1 MTKRLLIIIA
11 LFTTTAGTN
20 AQEAPKKILTLE
32 EVIAMSQEQSL
43 QAILARHRFRGSYWQ
58 YRTHVAN
65 YLPRLSLS
73 GDLVN
78 FNRSLIKYQNPDGTY
93 SYIEDNAN
101 AITMGL
107 NLQQNIGLTGGSV
120 FASSDLQRVDQ
131 FGENENYMYL
141 SSPISVG
148 FRQPL
153 SGYNE
158 FRWERKIEPLRY
170 EEAKK
175 EYIDA
180 MEGVAMRAVNY
191 FFDLALAQTDV
202 EISRIN
208 YQNTDTLY
216 KIAQGRFNMGTI
228 AENELLQLELRHLEA
243 STDLNKAG
251 INLEIYKFQLR
262 SFLNLSPVTDIVLII
277 PSGVVFMEVNIEKA
291 LSEAKMNNPDMVQ
304 LERQLME
311 AQQQVAMTKAE
322 KGLNANLLASFGLT
336 QRAVDI
342 PGAYQDPQDK
352 QTLRIGIEMPL
363 LDWGLGR
370 GQYKMA
376 RSNQEVVNTTVQ
388 QEQID
393 FEQQV
398 LLKVMQ
404 FSLQDDQLLI
414 AAKADTVARYSYE
427 ISKQRFLIGKIDVL
441 DLNVALEDKDVA
453 RRGYIAALREFWTYY
468 YEIRQLTQYDFIK
481 QQTLGASFESLL
493 E

>member
-1 MTKRLLIIIA
+1 MTKRLLIIIV
-11 LFTTTAGTN
+11 LFTATAGTN
-20 AQEAPKKILTLE
+20 AQEAPKKVLTLE

-78 FNRSLIKYQNPDGTY
+78 FNSSLIKYQNPDGTY

-131 FGENENYMYL
+131 FGKNENYMYL

-208 YQNTDTLY
+208 YQNTDTL
-216 KIAQGRFNMGTI
+216 
-228 AENELLQLELRHLEA
+228 
-243 STDLNKAG
+243 
-251 INLEIYKFQLR
+251 
-262 SFLNLSPVTDIVLII
+262 
-277 PSGVVFMEVNIEKA
+277 
-291 LSEAKMNNPDMVQ
+291 
-304 LERQLME
+304 
-311 AQQQVAMTKAE
+311 
-322 KGLNANLLASFGLT
+322 
-336 QRAVDI
+336 
-342 PGAYQDPQDK
+342 
-352 QTLRIGIEMPL
+352 
-363 LDWGLGR
+363 
-370 GQYKMA
+370 
-376 RSNQEVVNTTVQ
+376 
-388 QEQID
+388 
-393 FEQQV
+393 
-398 LLKVMQ
+398 
-404 FSLQDDQLLI
+404 
-414 AAKADTVARYSYE
+414 
-427 ISKQRFLIGKIDVL
+427 
-441 DLNVALEDKDVA
+441 
-453 RRGYIAALREFWTYY
+453 
-468 YEIRQLTQYDFIK
+468 
-481 QQTLGASFESLL
+481 
-493 E
+493 